1 MPIIEV
7 KNVTKRFRLGQSRSL
22 RQTLADGLARL
33 RNASPASR
41 EFSALEDVSFSID
54 AGEIVGIIGH
64 NGAGKSTMLKLLAR
78 ISQPTSGR
86 IDVRGRVAPLIEVG
100 AGLVADLTG
109 RENVYLNGAILGMK
123 RGEIRRK
130 FDEMVGFAE
139 LEQFI
144 DTPLKRYSSGMQV
157 RLGFAI
163 ATAVD
168 AEILI
173 VDEVL
178 AVGDLAFQRK
188 CYDRI
193 QNMLTRQGRTVLL
206 VSHDL
211 REIERM
217 CRRVILLDHGRVLM
231 DGAPLT
237 VCNVFYDRSQAKMH
251 ENAGTAVLSRARI
264 MESGDVE
271 IVELAL
277 EGESGNNRGTLTYGA
292 PFRFRLRFKAL
303 RELTRVT
310 FNVGVQTPDFL
321 YLSTHTSHEHL
332 DIARLPPG
340 VHEVSCRFER
350 MPFLPGSYALR
361 LEIAEGTPNHGVFT
375 GENLLEFRVAAGRRR
390 IPLVN
395 RAGFIEMHGAWSA
408 PTATL
413 ADVNELRRR
422 AP

>member
-1 MPIIEV
+1 
-7 KNVTKRFRLGQSRSL
+7 
-22 RQTLADGLARL
+22 
-33 RNASPASR
+33 
-41 EFSALEDVSFSID
+41 
-54 AGEIVGIIGH
+54 
-64 NGAGKSTMLKLLAR
+64 
-78 ISQPTSGR
+78 
-86 IDVRGRVAPLIEVG
+86 
-100 AGLVADLTG
+100 
-109 RENVYLNGAILGMK
+109 
-123 RGEIRRK
+123 
-130 FDEMVGFAE
+130 
-139 LEQFI
+139 
-144 DTPLKRYSSGMQV
+144 MQV

-173 VDEVL
+173 CDEVL

-193 QNMLTRQGRTVLL
+193 QNLLTRQGRTVLL

-231 DGAPLT
+231 DGAPLD
-237 VCNVFYDRSQAKMH
+237 VCNVFYDQSQAKMH
-251 ENAGTAVLSRARI
+251 HDAGAVQLSRARI

-271 IVELAL
+271 ILELAL
-277 EGESGNNRGTLTYGA
+277 DDQSGDSRSTLTYGA

-310 FNVGVQTPDFL
+310 FAVGVQTPDFL
-321 YLSTHTSHEHL
+321 YLSTQTSQDHL
-332 DIARLPPG
+332 EIERLAPG
-340 VHEVSCRFER
+340 EHEVCCDFAR

-361 LEIAEGTPNHGVFT
+361 LEISEGTPNHGVFA
-375 GENLLEFRVAAGRRR
+375 GQNLLEFRVAAGQHR

-395 RAGFIEMHGAWSA
+395 RAGFIEMNGVWSTGGAVR
-408 PTATL
+408 P
-413 ADVNELRRR
+413 NREERRRR